1 MSKLSSSIILSLALV
16 IVACS
21 SNPPAPVI
29 DRVST
34 SNNNNSNKPN
44 TPNTPS
50 KKTSHKNESKPAD
63 WRPDSYTVKKGD
75 TLISIGLEFGYD
87 YKDIA
92 QNNDISAPYTIKV
105 GQSLKLKSTKDK
117 LVTIETKLDQG
128 DGVSTFPLNGSANNT
143 SSSLPQSASIAQNT
157 PSLSSPKAI
166 REPYSDEA
174 LNKAPPLGQTIAE
187 KSSSSPISAKITTA
201 NSAETKAST
210 EATDDIQWAWPTKG
224 KVSETFNET
233 SNKGIDIAGA
243 SGQSISAAASGK
255 VIYSGSD
262 LRGYG
267 KLVIIKHNANY
278 LSVYAH
284 NKTLLV
290 KEGQQVSS
298 GQKIAEMG
306 DTDADK
312 IGLHFEIRHLGKSV
326 DPSKYLGTN

>member
-1 MSKLSSSIILSLALV
+1 MNKLCSSIVVSLALV

-21 SNPPAPVI
+21 SNLPAPVI
-29 DRVST
+29 DRM
-34 SNNNNSNKPN
+34 SNNNKPN
-44 TPNTPS
+44 TANTPS
-50 KKTSHKNESKPAD
+50 KKSPHKNESKTTD
-63 WRPDSYTVKKGD
+63 WRPDAYIVKKGD

-92 QNNDISAPYTIKV
+92 QNNDISPPYTIKV

-117 LVTIETKLDQG
+117 LATTEAKLDQG
-128 DGVSTFPLNGSANNT
+128 DGVSTFPLNGSGNNT
-143 SSSLPQSASIAQNT
+143 GNGLAQSASITQNA

-166 REPYSDEA
+166 RELYSEEA
-174 LNKAPPLGQTIAE
+174 SNKAPLLSQTIAE
-187 KSSSSPISAKITTA
+187 KSSSSPVPTKTTTA
-201 NSAETKAST
+201 NLTETKISS
-210 EATDDIQWAWPTKG
+210 EATEDIQWAWPTKG

-233 SNKGIDIAGA
+233 SNKGIDISGA
-243 SGQSISAAASGK
+243 SGQSINAAASGK

-290 KEGQQVSS
+290 KEGQQVNS

-306 DTDADK
+306 DTDANK

-326 DPSKYLGTN
+326 DPSKYLATN